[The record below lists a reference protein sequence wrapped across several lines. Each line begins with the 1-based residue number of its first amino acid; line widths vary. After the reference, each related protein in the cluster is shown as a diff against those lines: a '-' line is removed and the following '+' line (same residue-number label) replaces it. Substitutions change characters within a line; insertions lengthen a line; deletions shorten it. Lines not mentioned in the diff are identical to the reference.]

1 MGLATIDAA
10 LLTALQALAYTATPS
25 ASQPFAWVGR
35 YAGDLTREGL
45 ADVAQQRFPACLLRW
60 DGGAD
65 ARSVDAIEGTEDYEV
80 SVWTVYVALEEPRD
94 VDEAITTA
102 STSFGL
108 LDLVDAATGVVSGLT
123 IDAEN
128 PSTGDVEAATWRDRR
143 VRVAGRKT
151 ALVERGVA
159 YVAAITLE
167 ARITLAQVTPTDAS
181 VDLTSVRGNVDL
193 AVDDPPPT
201 PFAPFEAFD
210 S

>member
-123 IDAEN
+123 IDAE
-128 PSTGDVEAATWRDRR
+128 AATWRDRR

-181 VDLTSVRGNVDL
+181 VNLTSVRGNVDL
-193 AVDDPPPT
+193 TVTDPPAS
-201 PFAPFEAFD
+201 PFVPFEAFG